1 MESSERVQLYLKL
14 PYHQQP
20 RNHPRI
26 SALLAQGFTIAD
38 YQRVTDQEVSV
49 TLVRPPAET
58 S

>member
-1 MESSERVQLYLKL
+1 MEPSERVQLYLKL

-20 RNHPRI
+20 RDHPRI
-26 SALLAQGFTIAD
+26 GALLAQGFTISD

-49 TLVRPPAET
+49 TLVRAPAET